1 MEIRSVNV
9 QRGYADQVLQLTL
22 PSLDEGR
29 RPIAPFKTQLL
40 KWIGNKQR
48 FAHEI
53 IECFPLEFGAYVE
66 PFLGSGAVLA
76 TLAPE
81 RAVAADAYGPLI
93 DIFVALHEQP
103 DELCDWY
110 RSRWELMNSVGKK
123 EAYERV
129 RASYNTGPNAA
140 DLLYLSRACYG
151 GVIRFRKDGHM
162 STPCGAHSPVT
173 PESFSRRVAIWSQ
186 RTAGTRFLHQ
196 DFRDTMAQAAE
207 GDLIYCDPPYSDTQ
221 SIIYGAQA
229 FDLADLVDSI
239 ADCKRRGVYV
249 ALSIDG
255 SKASGRTVVELSF
268 PPGLF
273 EREVDVNCGRSML
286 KRFQMAGSSLEH
298 EVVTDRLLLT
308 Y

>member
-1 MEIRSVNV
+1 MEIRSANAR
-9 QRGYADQVLQLTL
+9 RGYADQVLQLTL
-22 PSLDEGR
+22 PSLDESQ

-53 IECFPLEFGAYVE
+53 IACFPHKFGTYVE

-81 RAVAADAYGPLI
+81 RAVAADAFWPLI
-93 DIFVALHEQP
+93 DIFVALHERP
-103 DELCDWY
+103 DELREWY

-123 EAYERV
+123 VAYERI
-129 RASYNTGPNAA
+129 RASYNTRPNAA
-140 DLLYLSRACYG
+140 DLLFLSRACYG

-162 STPCGAHSPVT
+162 STPCGAHSPIA
-173 PESFSRRVAIWSQ
+173 PESFSRRVSIWSQ

-207 GDLIYCDPPYSDTQ
+207 GDLIYCDPPYSHTQ
-221 SIIYGAQA
+221 SIIYGAQS

-239 ADCKRRGVYV
+239 ADCKRRGIFV

-255 SKASGRTVVELSF
+255 SKASGRTVVEFDF
-268 PPGLF
+268 PSGLF
-273 EREVDVNCGRSML
+273 EREVGVNCGRSML

>member
-1 MEIRSVNV
+1 MEIHSAIV
-9 QRGYADQVLQLTL
+9 QRGYADEVLQLTL
-22 PSLDEGR
+22 PSLDEEPR
-29 RPIAPFKTQLL
+29 SVAPFKTQLL

-53 IECFPLEFGAYVE
+53 IECFPHNFGTYFE

-81 RAVAADAYGPLI
+81 RAVAADAFWPLI
-93 DIFVALHEQP
+93 DIFVALHERP
-103 DELCDWY
+103 NELRQWY
-110 RSRWELMNSVGKK
+110 RSRWELMNAVGKK
-123 EAYERV
+123 DAYERV
-129 RASYNTGPNAA
+129 RASYNARPNAA

-162 STPCGAHSPVT
+162 STPCGAHSPIA
-173 PESFSRRVAIWSQ
+173 PESFSRRVSIWSQ
-186 RTAGTRFLHQ
+186 RTAGARFLHQ
-196 DFRDTMAQAAE
+196 DFRDTMAQATA

-229 FDLADLVDSI
+229 FDLADLVESI
-239 ADCKRRGVYV
+239 ADCKRRGVLV

-255 SKASGRTVVELSF
+255 SKASGRTVVEFDF
-268 PPGLF
+268 PRGLF
-273 EREVDVNCGRSML
+273 EREVAVNCGRSML
-286 KRFQMAGSSLEH
+286 KRFQMAGNSLEH